1 MRQNPNIM
9 GVSPRVSDPLTQIV
23 GLLQPN
29 AWFSKLVIAA
39 GAWAVR
45 RSDEGRPF
53 YCVLL
58 DGSCRLS
65 IAGQKNITLEK
76 GDFVLVPA
84 AYDFTVSSL
93 DPPPYGTE
101 PERLETSPGVFRLGS
116 ADDLPNVRTL
126 VGHCAFGSDDAELLV
141 SLLPQLVHV
150 RGQGRLTTLVELVNE
165 EWHGDRPGRDVVVAR
180 LLEVLL
186 IEALRS
192 TAGPAAPPG
201 LLRGLADD
209 RLAVALRQMHDRPR
223 HAWTVLELA
232 RTAALSRSTFF
243 ERFRREVGV
252 APMEY
257 LLGWRMALA
266 KDLLRR
272 ERVGVAQVAER
283 VGYSSASTF
292 SSAFARH
299 VGRPP
304 ILYARAASRIRRGCV
319 RIDYDRGCENSPCL
333 PFRSISLLCL
343 KFEPFEPAAE
353 VFPKLLVAVKN
364 GDQET
369 HRGLCEGDLRACSG
383 TWSHVPFRDCG
394 KTHELSAARW

>member
-1 MRQNPNIM
+1 MRDRTLGRPGRTCYDPKSEFLWRKSTM
-9 GVSPRVSDPLTQIV
+9 SDPLTQVV
-23 GLLQPN
+23 GLLRPN
-29 AWFSKLVIAA
+29 ASFSKLVVAA

-53 YCVLL
+53 YCVVL

-65 IAGQKNITLEK
+65 VAGQEPITLEQ

-84 AYDFTVSSL
+84 ACDFATSSL
-93 DPPPYGTE
+93 DPPPCGIE
-101 PERLETSPGVFRLGS
+101 PERVETSPGVFRLGG
-116 ADDLPNVRTL
+116 AGEPPNVRML
-126 VGHCAFGSDDAELLV
+126 VGHCAFGSDDADLLV
-141 SLLPQLVHV
+141 SLLPKLVHV

-165 EWHGDRPGRDVVVAR
+165 ESRGDRPGRDGVVAR

-209 RLAVALRQMHDRPR
+209 RLAVALRQMHDRPCR
-223 HAWTVLELA
+223 AWTVVELA
-232 RTAALSRSTFF
+232 RGAALSRSTFF

-272 ERVGVAQVAER
+272 EKAGVAQVAER
-283 VGYSSASTF
+283 VGYGSASTF
-292 SSAFARH
+292 STAFARH

-304 ILYARAASRIRRGCV
+304 VFYAR
-319 RIDYDRGCENSPCL
+319 E
-333 PFRSISLLCL
+333 
-343 KFEPFEPAAE
+343 
-353 VFPKLLVAVKN
+353 
-364 GDQET
+364 Q
-369 HRGLCEGDLRACSG
+369 RAQ
-383 TWSHVPFRDCG
+383 
-394 KTHELSAARW
+394 